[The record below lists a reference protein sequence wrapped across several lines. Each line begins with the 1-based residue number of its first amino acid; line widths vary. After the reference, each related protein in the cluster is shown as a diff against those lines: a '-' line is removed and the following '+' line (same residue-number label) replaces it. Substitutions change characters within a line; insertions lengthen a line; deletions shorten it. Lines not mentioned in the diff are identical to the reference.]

1 MGISGEN
8 MKVSQA
14 IIGVSWEK
22 GDYDFVLEIS
32 PYKEEKE
39 RGDYF
44 LRC

>member
-8 MKVSQA
+8 LKVSQA

-39 RGDYF
+39 RGDCS